1 MVNQSVCSLMQAAK
15 TKRSH
20 SSYIQELEHASSPL
34 SARAWLGV
42 VRERQEEW
50 RKSHT
55 PWRYGHHGNDQTNH
69 IGSSKLVRLFFPAD
83 LLELAVSMERTLSQL
98 STTFYCSLNIWKRE
112 RYLLMQGRRPCMRV
126 WEQSSPQVDCKILLV
141 QNDYHTFVD

>member
-20 SSYIQELEHASSPL
+20 SSYLQELEHASSPL

-55 PWRYGHHGNDQTNH
+55 PWRYGHHGDTVTMVMTRR
-69 IGSSKLVRLFFPAD
+69 IIS
-83 LLELAVSMERTLSQL
+83 EAVSWSGNFFQL
-98 STTFYCSLNIWKRE
+98 TC
-112 RYLLMQGRRPCMRV
+112 
-126 WEQSSPQVDCKILLV
+126 
-141 QNDYHTFVD
+141 